1 MPREP
6 SPCLELR
13 DAMSNSSNSSGRQ
26 LNDLELLEIQ
36 ARMGLDKR
44 GRIAGQWG
52 VTIAAA
58 REGQSL
64 FLGSEL
70 PGQLVDELQAAF
82 NTAPREADP
91 SVAPSALAMCER
103 LLNNADG
110 PLRCTSGPCY
120 VFPDHTRFISAAD
133 VILST
138 SRERELVRR
147 SNPGNWLADEWDE
160 LVDGKLG
167 PWAIATIGGRV
178 ISICHTPRRMT
189 DDAAECGV
197 WTDPDFRGQGHASA
211 VTAAWASILIPTGR
225 HLFYSTDAANRSS
238 QRVAARLNLRLI
250 GSTWSLA
257 KPRDGT
263 EYQRHPLSNPP
274 QSVRQQ

>member
-1 MPREP
+1 
-6 SPCLELR
+6 
-13 DAMSNSSNSSGRQ
+13 
-26 LNDLELLEIQ
+26 
-36 ARMGLDKR
+36 MGLDER

-58 REGQSL
+58 HEGQLL

-70 PGQLVDELQAAF
+70 PRQLADELQAVFEA
-82 NTAPREADP
+82 APQEADP
-91 SVAPSALAMCER
+91 TVAPSVLATCER
-103 LLNNADG
+103 LLNDVNG
-110 PLRCTSGPCY
+110 SLRRTSGPCY
-120 VFPDHTRFISAAD
+120 VISGDTRFTSAAELT
-133 VILST
+133 LSV
-138 SRERELVRR
+138 SRQLEAVRR

-160 LVDGKLG
+160 LIDGKLG

-197 WTDPDFRGQGHASA
+197 WTDRDFRGQGHAAA
-211 VTAAWASILIPTGR
+211 VTAAWASILEPTGR

-238 QRVAARLNLRLI
+238 QRVAARLSLRLI

-263 EYQRHPLSNPP
+263 EYQRHPLSSSP
-274 QSVRQQ
+274 QSARLL